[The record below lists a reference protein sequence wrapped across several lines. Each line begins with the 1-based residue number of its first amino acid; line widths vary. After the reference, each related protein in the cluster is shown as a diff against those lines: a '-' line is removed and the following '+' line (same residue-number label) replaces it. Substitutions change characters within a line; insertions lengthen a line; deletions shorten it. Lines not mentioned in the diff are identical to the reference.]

1 MSYLIFSICAALSF
15 ALTFF
20 LRKLAGKET
29 SLTTAYFIETCIQM
43 LIMIIIFFLISPD
56 IRKGFDFKSKGIPFA
71 ALAGLTIVIGVFA
84 NYFAL
89 KTGIFSKVVAIT
101 SPAQIIFGL
110 LLGILLA
117 GDSITLKQIIGVVIS
132 LMGMYLIVIK

>member
-1 MSYLIFSICAALSF
+1 MNYIIFSITSALSF

-29 SLTTAYFIETCIQM
+29 SLSTAYFIETCIQM
-43 LIMIIIFFLISPD
+43 LIMIIVFLLASPE
-56 IRKGFDFKSKGIPFA
+56 IRRGFDLKSKGIPFA
-71 ALAGLTIVIGVFA
+71 VLAGITVVIGVFS

-89 KTGIFSKVVAIT
+89 KTGLFSKVVAIT

-110 LLGILLA
+110 LLGVLLA
-117 GDSITLKQIIGVVIS
+117 SDSLSLKQIIGVIIS
-132 LMGMYLIVIK
+132 IAGMYLIIIK